1 MVAAQ
6 RRLLEETPSQSA
18 PVARPAER
26 KTRARAPTA
35 EPQTSR
41 SSLAPSFELVSAA
54 DRPYGPPSITIPGA
68 ACRASADRAA
78 DCSYARADRRTFPCV
93 SADRSAHSSHGRSAG
108 GAPQRPPRH
117 RLARRLPI
125 IIRRRIILRI
135 LRSGRNRN
143 CRKNP
148 SCCATANQQT
158 NHFNSTQLLTRSSHV
173 MAAARGRQWPSS
185 GRPLLPVRSAGLSGA
200 R

>member
-1 MVAAQ
+1 
-6 RRLLEETPSQSA
+6 
-18 PVARPAER
+18 
-26 KTRARAPTA
+26 
-35 EPQTSR
+35 
-41 SSLAPSFELVSAA
+41 
-54 DRPYGPPSITIPGA
+54 
-68 ACRASADRAA
+68 
-78 DCSYARADRRTFPCV
+78 
-93 SADRSAHSSHGRSAG
+93 
-108 GAPQRPPRH
+108 
-117 RLARRLPI
+117 LARWLPV
-125 IIRRRIILRI
+125 IIRRRIILGI

-158 NHFNSTQLLTRSSHV
+158 NHFNSAQGLTRSSHV